1 MTDELCLLSAAALAR
16 RLRDGEVSARDV
28 LAAHLD
34 RIERID
40 PSVNAIVTVA
50 AERAAD
56 EAAAADEA
64 LARGAS
70 PGPLHGL
77 PLAVKDLHLTAGVR
91 TTFGSPLFADFVP
104 AVDSL
109 LVARERAAGAIVVG
123 KTNVPEF
130 GAGSQTFNT
139 IFGAT
144 LNPYDLTKTCGG
156 SSGGAAAALACGM
169 VPLADGSDMG
179 GSLRNPASFCNVVG
193 LRPSPGRVPSWPAQ
207 LAWQTLGVEGPMGR
221 TVADVAL
228 LLSTVAG
235 PDSRCPI
242 SLAEDGTRFRQP
254 LGRDLQGTKVAWA
267 TLGLPYEPAVR
278 DVVDAT
284 RSTFEALGCVV
295 EAAEPDL
302 TNADDIFHAWRALI
316 MEAQLGPVAADPERR
331 HLLKDTLRWN
341 VERAGHLTGP
351 QLAKVELARTALYQ
365 RMHSFMTTYDVLVLP
380 VSQVLP
386 FDVVTE
392 WVTEIDGEPMGTY
405 VDWMRSC
412 SWISVTGLPAISV
425 PAGFSASGLPVGVQ
439 IVGRAQGE
447 WDLLQVAH
455 AFEQA
460 TRVGDRRPLV
470 ACD

>member
-1 MTDELCLLSAAALAR
+1 MPAA
-16 RLRDGEVSARDV
+16 
-28 LAAHLD
+28 
-34 RIERID
+34 
-40 PSVNAIVTVA
+40 
-50 AERAAD
+50 RA
-56 EAAAADEA
+56 
-64 LARGAS
+64 

-77 PLAVKDLHLTAGVR
+77 PLAVKDLHLTAGIR

-104 AVDSL
+104 PVDSL

-156 SSGGAAAALACGM
+156 SSGGAAVALACGM

-207 LAWQTLGVEGPMGR
+207 LGWQTLGVEGPMGR

-228 LLSTVAG
+228 LLSAVAG

-242 SLAEDGTRFRQP
+242 SLAEDGARFRQP

-278 DVVDAT
+278 EVVDAT
-284 RSTFEALGCVV
+284 RSTFEALGCIV
-295 EAAEPDL
+295 EDAEPDL

-316 MEAQLGPVAADPERR
+316 MQAQLGPVAADPERR

-341 VERAGHLTGP
+341 VERAAHLTGP
-351 QLAKVELARTALYQ
+351 QLANVELARTAL
-365 RMHSFMTTYDVLVLP
+365 
-380 VSQVLP
+380 
-386 FDVVTE
+386 
-392 WVTEIDGEPMGTY
+392 
-405 VDWMRSC
+405 
-412 SWISVTGLPAISV
+412 V
-425 PAGFSASGLPVGVQ
+425 PADARVHDHVR
-439 IVGRAQGE
+439 RARAARQPGAALRR
-447 WDLLQVAH
+447 DD
-455 AFEQA
+455 
-460 TRVGDRRPLV
+460 RVGDRDRRGADGHLHRLDALVLVDHGHRAAGHLRARVASAGAGCRWACRSSAAPRASGTSSRWRTPSSRPHGSGDRRPPV
-470 ACD
+470 AYD